1 MPRSEIN
8 RSGEMEVFARVVELG
23 GFSPAARALRMTPS
37 AVSKLVARLEARLGV
52 RLIVRSTRKFMLTE
66 EGTTF
71 HEHSLRVLADLDE
84 AERAVAACQTP
95 RGRLRVNT
103 NVPFGR
109 HFLLPLVPR
118 FSALHPGVQLD
129 LTLSDAVVDLVDER
143 ADVAIRVGPLRSSQ
157 LVARK
162 LGESRMAVVGSPAY
176 LAAHL
181 APSHPDGLAQRDL
194 VTFNFARH
202 SDSWPFSI
210 DGKRNEFPARGRT
223 TVGDGESARE
233 LALAGQGLTRL
244 SLFHIAD
251 DIAARRLVPVL
262 EAFNPGDV
270 EEIHAVY
277 VGHGGRL
284 PARVRAFIDFLVEEI
299 DLRRFAKPLI
309 TGSDQPAP
317 EPASV

>member
-1 MPRSEIN
+1 MPRTEIN
-8 RSGEMEVFARVVELG
+8 RSGEMEVFTRVVELG

-71 HEHSLRVLADLDE
+71 HERALRVLADLDE
-84 AERAVAACQTP
+84 AERAVSACQVP

-109 HFLLPLVPR
+109 HFLLRLVPR
-118 FSALHPGVQLD
+118 FSELHPGVQLD
-129 LTLSDAVVDLVDER
+129 ITLSDAVVDLVDER

-162 LGESRMAVVGSPAY
+162 LGESRMAVVASPAY
-176 LAAHL
+176 LAAHP
-181 APSHPDGLAQRDL
+181 APAHPDDLVQHDL

-202 SDSWPFSI
+202 SDSWPFLI
-210 DGKRNEFPARGRT
+210 DGKRSEFAARGRT

-244 SLFHIAD
+244 SVFHIAD
-251 DIAARRLVPVL
+251 DIAAGRLVPVL

-270 EEIHAVY
+270 EEIHVVY

-299 DLRRFAKPLI
+299 DLRSFAKPLAFA
-309 TGSDQPAP
+309 GA
-317 EPASV
+317 EPWREAASV

>member
-1 MPRSEIN
+1 MPRTEIN

-71 HEHSLRVLADLDE
+71 HERTLRVLADLDE
-84 AERAVAACQTP
+84 AERAVAACQVP

-118 FSALHPGVQLD
+118 FATFHPGVQLD

-143 ADVAIRVGPLRSSQ
+143 ADVAIRVGPLRSSL

-162 LGESRMAVVGSPAY
+162 LGESRVAVVASPAY
-176 LAAHL
+176 LAARGSPADPGDL
-181 APSHPDGLAQRDL
+181 AKHDL

-202 SDSWPFSI
+202 SDAWPF
-210 DGKRNEFPARGRT
+210 
-223 TVGDGESARE
+223 
-233 LALAGQGLTRL
+233 
-244 SLFHIAD
+244 
-251 DIAARRLVPVL
+251 
-262 EAFNPGDV
+262 
-270 EEIHAVY
+270 
-277 VGHGGRL
+277 
-284 PARVRAFIDFLVEEI
+284 
-299 DLRRFAKPLI
+299 
-309 TGSDQPAP
+309 
-317 EPASV
+317 